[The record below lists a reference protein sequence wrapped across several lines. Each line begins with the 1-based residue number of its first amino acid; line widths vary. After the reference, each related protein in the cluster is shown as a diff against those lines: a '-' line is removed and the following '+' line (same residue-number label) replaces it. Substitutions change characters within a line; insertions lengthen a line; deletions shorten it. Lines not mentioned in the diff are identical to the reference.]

1 MEEISTIPR
10 GEWAKECLNFLYGV
24 RRGRGGTDDFLWGM
38 IFSGITQTKI
48 RLKFVYSN
56 RPINT
61 WPRLWTEETREISA
75 LSQAILFLTS

>member
-24 RRGRGGTDDFLWGM
+24 QRGRGGTDDFLWGDD
-38 IFSGITQTKI
+38 IFWYNPIKNQI
-48 RLKFVYSN
+48 KFASSN